1 MKLIFLRHGIAE
13 DRALGK
19 EDYIRD
25 LTVEGI
31 KELKRNAVF
40 LGLYLK
46 EVQPVI
52 LTSGLN
58 RAVQTAE
65 ILNEYGEYK
74 YIAVKDFLAT
84 GDFEELKNDIQ
95 TLGENCCVLVGHS
108 PILDQWVYEI
118 TENAIEFK
126 KAGACEVEITD
137 AENFF
142 GKVNWYLN
150 INEYR
155 RLIERENYSDS
166 FENFKSEIHTK
177 LDEYH
182 NEILKFREIY
192 LREPEEIESVH
203 KLRVKVRQ
211 FRSLITLFKP
221 LMKKRDYKAIQDELR
236 GLAQE
241 CAYLRELDVLK
252 KEWAVNITE
261 FKEHG
266 LSGEEFK
273 AVLDIERDEEQEVL
287 YSILEK
293 PQYAQKLNEKL
304 ENIKSSINP
313 LKTMY
318 LSLDE
323 MVDDVLNTWH
333 DEIEEGYG
341 KIDENDLT
349 IIHALRIKAKKV
361 RYVMEVFGK
370 DKDPE
375 HEKQYKEIKRWQE
388 VLGDITDANRNSDAV
403 LEIARK
409 YPEREIKE
417 EVDLFVEIQ
426 KRNADKLY
434 EDFFNKHGNRNGSKS
449 IETEKETDETNVTE
463 DNDETEIT
471 IKEEVGTETNTKQ

>member
-25 LTVEGI
+25 LTEEGI
-31 KELKRNAVF
+31 KELKRNAGF

-46 EVQPVI
+46 NEEPVI

-58 RAVQTAE
+58 RAVQTAD
-65 ILNEYGEYK
+65 IINEYGEYK
-74 YIAVKDFLAT
+74 YIAKKEFLET
-84 GDFEELKNDIQ
+84 GDIEELKIEVSDLN
-95 TLGENCCVLVGHS
+95 ENCYVLVGHS
-108 PILDQWVYEI
+108 PILDQWVYDI
-118 TENAIEFK
+118 TENAIDFK

-137 AENFF
+137 TENFL
-142 GKVNWYLN
+142 GKVNWYLD
-150 INEYR
+150 IDEYR
-155 RLIERENYSDS
+155 RLIDRESYSDS
-166 FENFKSEIHTK
+166 FESFKNDIDGK

-182 NEILKFREIY
+182 NEILNFREIY
-192 LREPEEIESVH
+192 LKEPEEIESVH
-203 KLRVKVRQ
+203 KLRVKIRQ

-221 LMKKRDYKAIQDELR
+221 LMKKKDYKAIQDELR
-236 GLAQE
+236 NLAQE

-252 KEWAVNITE
+252 KEWAGNIPE
-261 FKEHG
+261 FKEHR
-266 LSGEEFK
+266 LTGEEFK
-273 AVLDIERDEEQEVL
+273 AVLEIERDNEQEVL

-293 PQYAQKLNEKL
+293 PQYAQKLNEILDK
-304 ENIKSSINP
+304 IKKAINP
-313 LKTMY
+313 GKTRY
-318 LSLDE
+318 LSLNE

-333 DEIEEGYG
+333 DEIEEGYD

-349 IIHALRIKAKKV
+349 IIHALRIKAKKM

-403 LEIARK
+403 IEIAQK
-409 YPEREIKE
+409 YPDRNIME

-434 EDFFNKHGNRNGSKS
+434 EDFFNKHGNRNSNP
-449 IETEKETDETNVTE
+449 INTEEEAGFESEPESDSATE
-463 DNDETEIT
+463 SEPAT
-471 IKEEVGTETNTKQ
+471 EEVLTKEV